1 MKRLI
6 IALADVAGLGSAAY
20 GAAAS
25 LIVNGGT
32 VQAGSDDSLTCDDA
46 VDVSYTVVW
55 NATADQFDV
64 SAVTVSGIAPACN
77 NNNVSVEL
85 TDENDDSIAHA
96 SGNTGTTGSATLG
109 VTPSVSA
116 EAVEGVHVTIYD

>member
-1 MKRLI
+1 MKRFI
-6 IALADVAGLGSAAY
+6 IALAVVAGLGSAAY
-20 GAAAS
+20 GAAAA
-25 LIVNGGT
+25 LTVNGGT

-55 NATADQFDV
+55 NAAADRFDV

-85 TDENDDSIAHA
+85 TDENGDGIASA

-109 VTPSVSA
+109 VTSNVSA
-116 EAVEGVHVTIYD
+116 RDVEGVHVTIYD